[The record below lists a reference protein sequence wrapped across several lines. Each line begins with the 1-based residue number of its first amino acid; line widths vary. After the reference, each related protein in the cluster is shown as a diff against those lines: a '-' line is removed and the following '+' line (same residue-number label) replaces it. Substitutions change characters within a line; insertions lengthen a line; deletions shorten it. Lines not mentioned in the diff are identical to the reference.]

1 MAFKKS
7 GTEASKSS
15 KPAAAQKSAPQGNEE
30 GKEYPCAY
38 VFGAVKNGEEWEE
51 EKIMGMFLEIKGPTE
66 KTPEGAIRIKGK
78 LKEELTI
85 PAGAIL
91 KIKLNG
97 SFEKLGLKAIVN
109 EDGDVSFESI

>member
-15 KPAAAQKSAPQGNEE
+15 KPAAAAAKAQPQDD

-51 EKIMGMFLEIKGPTE
+51 EKIMGMFLEIKAPTE